1 MSDEIIGAY
10 EDGTTG
16 HQGDASED
24 RAATERDT
32 GKTLVRQKQAINC
45 LHDARFQGLTARE
58 IGAAL
63 GWEHQIYSSILSTL
77 HRGGAVAKL
86 KQRRDRAGI
95 YVLPEWVADRETV
108 AHRSNGRQPMALE
121 PVGNTE
127 ALYALLRRW
136 EAAAAELPQERS
148 PHPAGRQRGIMETM
162 AGELREALGGTV
174 PDGVGN
180 RAVYEALSGVILP
193 VDEVILTQSVRAE
206 KMREVA
212 KSHIDSGRPD
222 LGSLASNRARLI
234 DEVIESLNSAIL
246 PGRKAWREAWR
257 EASL

>member
-10 EDGTTG
+10 EDGTAG

-32 GKTLVRQKQAINC
+32 GKTLVRQKQALNC
-45 LHDARFQGLTARE
+45 LRDARFQGLTARE

-86 KQRRDRAGI
+86 KQRRDRAGV

-121 PVGNTE
+121 PVGNAE

-148 PHPAGRQRGIMETM
+148 PHPAGRQRGIMEAM
-162 AGELREALGGTV
+162 VGELREALGGT
-174 PDGVGN
+174 
-180 RAVYEALSGVILP
+180 
-193 VDEVILTQSVRAE
+193 
-206 KMREVA
+206 
-212 KSHIDSGRPD
+212 
-222 LGSLASNRARLI
+222 
-234 DEVIESLNSAIL
+234 IL
-246 PGRKAWREAWR
+246 PGRKVWRET
-257 EASL
+257 SL